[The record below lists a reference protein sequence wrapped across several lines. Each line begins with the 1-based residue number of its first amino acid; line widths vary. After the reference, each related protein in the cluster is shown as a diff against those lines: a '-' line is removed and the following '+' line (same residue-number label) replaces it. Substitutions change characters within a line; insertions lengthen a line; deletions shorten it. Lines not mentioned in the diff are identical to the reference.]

1 MWHLALKFVV
11 QFEKWQVAIYQ
22 AEKLLLCGKK
32 IWQKSETEKARKTRQ
47 IELKTE
53 KYQSG
58 KKTWI

>member
-32 IWQKSETEKARKTRQ
+32 IWQKARKTRQ